1 MALVDQEIQL
11 IELVTHVAQ
20 QVQRGKDASAYLAY
34 LNRIFQEKKPET
46 VLLNALITSLDVP
59 QLRRLLRRGR
69 PDGTSAT
76 PPIIPGKRVILYKAA
91 LPGETQARIATDSLI
106 ARYLGW
112 LARDPHH
119 RAVAVTDTD
128 RHVVLFVPDE
138 SEFAPEQA

>member
-34 LNRIFQEKKPET
+34 LNRIFQGEKTQT

-59 QLRRLLRRGR
+59 QLRRLLRE
-69 PDGTSAT
+69 DALT
-76 PPIIPGKRVILYKAA
+76 A
-91 LPGETQARIATDSLI
+91 LPLLHLSFQERGLSSTKLRYPEKTQTRIATDSLI

-119 RAVAVTDTD
+119 RAVACH
-128 RHVVLFVPDE
+128 RY
-138 SEFAPEQA
+138 

>member
-20 QVQRGKDASAYLAY
+20 QVQRGKDASAYLLY

-76 PPIIPGKRVILYKAA
+76 PPIIPGKRVILKS
-91 LPGETQARIATDSLI
+91 R
-106 ARYLGW
+106 
-112 LARDPHH
+112 
-119 RAVAVTDTD
+119 VTRRNAGTYSY
-128 RHVVLFVPDE
+128 R
-138 SEFAPEQA
+138 